1 MESLVRSL
9 VLTCVLFTAPCFAE
23 TVKDREGSVRKD
35 KATMENDARWAYNDV
50 DRGFAEARRTGKPL
64 LVVLRCVPC
73 LACAGIDASVLNEPE
88 LAPLLDQF
96 VCARVINANALD
108 LSLFQFD
115 YDLSFSAILFNGDGT
130 IYGRFGSWRHQKDQ
144 HEKSLVGFKT
154 AMQGALELHRGY
166 PANKAA
172 LAGKQGKPMPYKTP
186 VNIPTLDGKY
196 RLQLDWQGKVVA
208 SCVHCHQIGDALR
221 LVQRKKLEPIPEN
234 LVYPM
239 PAPETLGLV
248 LAADAAARVEA
259 VVPGSLAAQAGFRSG
274 DDITVLDGQ
283 PLLSIADAS
292 WVLHHAPESGALK
305 ASVRRGSESVLLN
318 LPLPAGW
325 RSKSDIS
332 RRVGTW
338 EMRAMATGGLL
349 LEELTEADRATRN
362 LGKDSMALLCK
373 HVGEYGKH
381 SAAKKAGFLK
391 GDALRSAQDGDV
403 DLVANGMTPKKVP
416 DEFTFRGTVCLP
428 VHFDQHVALEESR
441 LLGGGV
447 LAVFADVFAD
457 EGH

>member
-1 MESLVRSL
+1 MKSLARSL
-9 VLTCVLFTAPCFAE
+9 VLTGVLFTAECFAE

-35 KATMENDARWAYNDV
+35 KATMENDARWGYNDV

-88 LAPLLDQF
+88 LKPLLDQF

-144 HEKSLVGFKT
+144 HEKSTIGFKT

-208 SCVHCHQIGDALR
+208 SCVHCHQIGDALW

-248 LAADAAARVEA
+248 MAADAAARVESVA
-259 VVPGSLAAQAGFRSG
+259 PGSLAAQAGFRSG

-305 ASVRRGSESVLLN
+305 ASVRRGNESVLLN
-318 LPLPAGW
+318 LSLPAGW

-349 LEELTEADRATRN
+349 LEELTEADRATRKI
-362 LGKDSMALLCK
+362 GKDSMALVCK

-391 GDALRSAQDGDV
+391 GDVLVEVDGQSDRTSEGELIGHLLRSHPVGDSV
-403 DLVANGMTPKKVP
+403 NVTVL
-416 DEFTFRGTVCLP
+416 RGAER
-428 VHFDQHVALEESR
+428 VALK
-441 LLGGGV
+441 LPMQ
-447 LAVFADVFAD
+447 
-457 EGH
+457 

>member
-1 MESLVRSL
+1 MNSLAR
-9 VLTCVLFTAPCFAE
+9 VLLLILPFLAAPLFAE
-23 TVKDREGSVRKD
+23 TVKDREGAVRQD
-35 KATMENDARWAYNDV
+35 KATMENDARWAYNDL
-50 DRGFAEARRTGKPL
+50 DRAFAEARRTGKPL

-73 LACAGIDASVLNEPE
+73 LSCAGIDASVLSEPS
-88 LAPLLDQF
+88 LLPLLDQF

-130 IYGRFGSWRHQKDQ
+130 LYGRFGSWRHQKDQ
-144 HEKSLVGFKT
+144 HEKSTVGFKT
-154 AMQGALELHRGY
+154 ALQGALELHRGY
-166 PANKAA
+166 PANKSL
-172 LAGKQGKPMPYKTP
+172 LAGKQGKPSPYKTP

-221 LVQRKKLEPIPEN
+221 IVQRKKLEPMPEN
-234 LVYPM
+234 LIYPM
-239 PAPETLGLV
+239 PAPEALGLV
-248 LAADAAARVEA
+248 MAADAAARVET
-259 VVPGSLAAQAGFRSG
+259 VVPDSLAAQAGFRSG

-292 WVLHHAPESGALK
+292 WVLHHAPASGTLK
-305 ASVRRGSESVLLN
+305 ASVRRGNESVSLN
-318 LPLPAGW
+318 LSLPAGW

-362 LGKDSMALLCK
+362 LGKDSVALVCK

-381 SAAKKAGFLK
+381 AAAKKAGFLK
-391 GDALRSAQDGDV
+391 GDVLVEVDGSAKRVSEGELIGHLLRSHSVGD
-403 DLVANGMTPKKVP
+403 KVKV
-416 DEFTFRGTVCLP
+416 TVLRGTERVELLLP
-428 VHFDQHVALEESR
+428 IQ
-441 LLGGGV
+441 
-447 LAVFADVFAD
+447 
-457 EGH
+457 

>member
-1 MESLVRSL
+1 MKSHVCLL
-9 VLTCVLFTAPCFAE
+9 ALTGILLTSFSFAE

-35 KATMENDARWAYNDV
+35 KAAMENDARWGYNDV

-88 LAPLLDQF
+88 LTPLLDQF

-144 HEKSLVGFKT
+144 HEKSTAGFKT

-248 LAADAAARVEA
+248 LAAGAAARVEA

-274 DDITVLDGQ
+274 DDIVVLDGQ

-292 WVLHHAPESGALK
+292 WVLHHAPESGALEV
-305 ASVRRGSESVLLN
+305 SVRRGNDSMVLN
-318 LPLPAGW
+318 LSLPAGW

-349 LEELTEADRATRN
+349 LEELPEAERVARSI
-362 LGKDSMALLCK
+362 GRDSMALVCK

-391 GDALRSAQDGDV
+391 GDVLVEVDGKAQRVSEGELIGHLLRSHPVG
-403 DLVANGMTPKKVP
+403 GKVNV
-416 DEFTFRGTVCLP
+416 TVLRGAERVELTLP
-428 VHFDQHVALEESR
+428 MQ
-441 LLGGGV
+441 
-447 LAVFADVFAD
+447 
-457 EGH
+457 

>member
-1 MESLVRSL
+1 
-9 VLTCVLFTAPCFAE
+9 
-23 TVKDREGSVRKD
+23 
-35 KATMENDARWAYNDV
+35 
-50 DRGFAEARRTGKPL
+50 
-64 LVVLRCVPC
+64 
-73 LACAGIDASVLNEPE
+73 
-88 LAPLLDQF
+88 
-96 VCARVINANALD
+96 
-108 LSLFQFD
+108 
-115 YDLSFSAILFNGDGT
+115 
-130 IYGRFGSWRHQKDQ
+130 
-144 HEKSLVGFKT
+144 
-154 AMQGALELHRGY
+154 MQGALELHRGY

-186 VNIPTLDGKY
+186 VNIPTLDGKC

-248 LAADAAARVEA
+248 MAADAAARVESVA
-259 VVPGSLAAQAGFRSG
+259 PGSLAAQAGFRSG
-274 DDITVLDGQ
+274 DDIAILDGQ

-305 ASVRRGSESVLLN
+305 ASVRRGNESVLLN
-318 LPLPAGW
+318 RSLPAGW

-349 LEELTEADRATRN
+349 LEELTEADRATRKI
-362 LGKDSMALLCK
+362 GKDSMALVCK

-391 GDALRSAQDGDV
+391 GDVLVEVDGKSDRTSEGELIGHLLRSHPVGDSV
-403 DLVANGMTPKKVP
+403 NVTVL
-416 DEFTFRGTVCLP
+416 RGAER
-428 VHFDQHVALEESR
+428 VALK
-441 LLGGGV
+441 LPMQ
-447 LAVFADVFAD
+447 
-457 EGH
+457 